1 VFAVV
6 LTVVVVVVVTVVTML
21 VAFVPFWLVI
31 SIAASDVVLP
41 VVVTLVTLVF
51 VVFAVVVTV
60 LVFMTLVTLVFV
72 VVAML
77 VLVTFWLVISIAADE
92 ATEKVR
98 ERTLL
103 LLGLDSE
110 SWCWCSALG
119 LSRGRDGA
127 VLLNDGLLGEH
138 RRSGLADGLE
148 RLLGLVGCE
157 TVEVELR
164 GLARLGLRGVRLQV
178 GLHEVVLCV
187 GLGGAYS

>member
-1 VFAVV
+1 V

-31 SIAASDVVLP
+31 SIAGSDVVLP

-51 VVFAVVVTV
+51 VVFAVVVTM

-77 VLVTFWLVISIAADE
+77 VFVTFWFVVSIAADE
-92 ATEKVR
+92 VTEKVR

-127 VLLNDGLLGEH
+127 VLLNDGRLGEH
-138 RRSGLADGLE
+138 RRSGFADGLE
-148 RLLGLVGCE
+148 RLLGLVGLVGCE
-157 TVEVELR
+157 TVEAELR